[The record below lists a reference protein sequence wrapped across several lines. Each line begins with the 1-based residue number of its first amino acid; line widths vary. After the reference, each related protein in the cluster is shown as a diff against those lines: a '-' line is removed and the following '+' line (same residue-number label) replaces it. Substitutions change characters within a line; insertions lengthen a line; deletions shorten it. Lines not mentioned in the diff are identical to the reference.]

1 MPLSI
6 EQHRYICQ
14 GIAALGRLA
23 GALEKVAPSLEKL
36 AAVATDKPLDLD
48 IRPKMTVAEEFGLDF
63 DPNGEVDEVTE
74 IMAADLAK
82 AVTAEQ
88 IKNSLKDYDRSW
100 FHSLAMLLSEDA
112 VEAILGRMGG
122 DNAFVEAIREE
133 RAEDEGGAE

>member
-23 GALEKVAPSLEKL
+23 GALGKVAPSLEKL

-63 DPNGEVDEVTE
+63 DPNGEVDEGTE

-112 VEAILGRMGG
+112 VAAILDRMGG
-122 DNAFVEAIREE
+122 NNAFVEAIREE